1 MKVILSSAVLALALG
16 PVALDAFLL
25 PPAPLRSGAVGL
37 MTMRAE
43 KDTKTSSSGWH
54 KIPKKLLA
62 PATLAFATWQSTFS
76 FHPALLGSTSSN
88 LMPRLE
94 TVRSVQA
101 AGRQNAPT
109 SAGSR
114 VNKDAES
121 LLRYG
126 LPINSK
132 EARDLQEAIEG
143 VKENVRSKRLSE
155 GKKDVSRAK
164 TILSSKKEK
173 LLKAVRPDG
182 KARATELLSE
192 IDTKL
197 DEIATTFNEDAGRGS
212 EQERAKLDLAYKQQA
227 AASRSITELQELMVP
242 AGYTVK
248 VPEEFA
254 YLPQLQGRAEV
265 DMTMKKAEAG
275 EKFEIKGKLY
285 DAINI
290 KMVIDGFNAPVT
302 AGNFVDLVQ
311 KGFYNNRPI
320 TRSDGFVVQFGDP
333 EPEGEVHGYVPP
345 GQKEVRK
352 IPLEIFVTQDD
363 APMYGTTTEDDG
375 RGYSA
380 TRLPFQAY
388 GAIGMAREEYVADS
402 ASSQVFWLLF
412 ESDLTPAGKNLLDGR
427 YACLGYTIEN
437 AELLAGVKEGDVI
450 VSAKVVKGAENL
462 VPGKK
467 Q

>member
-1 MKVILSSAVLALALG
+1 MQSA
-16 PVALDAFLL
+16 
-25 PPAPLRSGAVGL
+25 R
-37 MTMRAE
+37 
-43 KDTKTSSSGWH
+43 
-54 KIPKKLLA
+54 
-62 PATLAFATWQSTFS
+62 
-76 FHPALLGSTSSN
+76 
-88 LMPRLE
+88 
-94 TVRSVQA
+94 A

-126 LPINSK
+126 LPIDSK

-143 VKENVRSKRLSE
+143 IKEKVRSKRLNE

-164 TILSSKKEK
+164 TVLSSKKDK
-173 LLKAVRPDG
+173 LLKAVRPEG
-182 KARATELLSE
+182 KGRATEILSE
-192 IDTKL
+192 IDKKL
-197 DEIATTFNEDAGRGS
+197 DEITVTFSDDAGRGS
-212 EQERAKLDLAYKQQA
+212 EQERAKLDLAYKQQIS
-227 AASRSITELQELMVP
+227 ASRSVTELQELMVP
-242 AGYTVK
+242 AGYTLK
-248 VPEEFA
+248 VPEEFS

-265 DMTMKKAEAG
+265 DMTMKKKEAG
-275 EKFEIKGKLY
+275 EKFEVKGKLY
-285 DAINI
+285 DAISV
-290 KMVIDGFNAPVT
+290 KMVIDGYNAPVT
-302 AGNFVDLVQ
+302 AGNFIDLVQ

-320 TRSDGFVVQFGDP
+320 TRSDGFVVQYGDP
-333 EPEGEVHGYVPP
+333 GPEGEVHGYVPP

-352 IPLEIFVTQDD
+352 LPLEIFVTQDD
-363 APMYGTTTEDDG
+363 APMYGVTSEDDG

-388 GAIGMAREEYVADS
+388 GAIGMAREEYVSDS

-427 YACLGYTIEN
+427 YTCFGYTIEN

>member
-1 MKVILSSAVLALALG
+1 MKRDCCIVLVLVSILSLIPA
-16 PVALDAFLL
+16 DAFLV
-25 PPAPLRSGAVGL
+25 PASPLRAQASSL
-37 MTMRAE
+37 LTMEAT
-43 KDTKTSSSGWH
+43 KDPQTPGSPWINLPR
-54 KIPKKLLA
+54 KILA

-76 FHPALLGSTSSN
+76 FQPGILGASSSVF
-88 LMPRLE
+88 PGFE
-94 TVRSVQA
+94 TVQSAHA
-101 AGRQNAPT
+101 ARPSNAPS

-132 EARDLQEAIEG
+132 EARELQEAVEG
-143 VKENVRSKRLSE
+143 VKENIRGKRLNE
-155 GKKDVSRAK
+155 GKKDVQRAK
-164 TILSSKKEK
+164 SILASKREK

-182 KARATELLSE
+182 KERAQELLKE
-192 IDTKL
+192 LEGNL
-197 DEIATTFNEDAGRGS
+197 DELTATFAEDAGRGS
-212 EQERAKLDLAYKQQA
+212 EQERAKLDLAYKQQLD
-227 AASRSITELQELMVP
+227 ASRAVTEVEELMVP
-242 AGYTVK
+242 AGYTVS
-248 VPEEFA
+248 VPEEFSN
-254 YLPQLQGRAEV
+254 LPQLQGRAEV
-265 DMTMKKAEAG
+265 DMVLKKGEAG

-285 DAINI
+285 DSIQV

-320 TRSDGFVVQFGDP
+320 TRSDGFVVQYGDP
-333 EPEGEVHGYVPP
+333 DPQGEVHGYVPF
-345 GQKEVRK
+345 GSKDVRT
-352 IPLEIFVTQDD
+352 IPLEIFVAQDES
-363 APMYGTTTEDDG
+363 PMYGMTTEDDG

-427 YACLGYTIEN
+427 YTCFGYTTEN
-437 AELLAGVKEGDVI
+437 ADLLAGVKEGDVI
-450 VSAKVVKGAENL
+450 VSAKVVKGGENL
-462 VPGKK
+462 VKK
-467 Q
+467 